1 MMETKEQDRH
11 WHLVRNDNGEWI
23 SDENVE
29 FLTQTEARSLQIKA
43 RLGGKKLKIQH
54 GYDGTLWCYKHE
66 YLNINNKK
74 VKIMGKISRM
84 KSGQLNRDYE
94 LYKILI
100 GGNAPAWWNSLK
112 EDKDIYI
119 EIRKGNV
126 IDAYYLGGRMAEIKL
141 DRDNQI
147 VVTAHPKYL
156 GFLEEDGQYYRKSIK
171 DGKLKYTPIYQDCS
185 EWLLNRKE
193 EMKANIQKYYSG
205 SNNGEKTSEKYI
217 QGMLILKGRD
227 KYLDSEF
234 AHRLYE
240 DKIETV
246 RIDLVKIENG
256 FIVFEELKRIGDNRL
271 RNMKGDPEILTQI
284 KNYRDFL
291 KVNKDILTEYYKT
304 LYLIKKDLELPV
316 PPIVGDVN
324 DLVVNPEPQLLI
336 ANNYE
341 KRTKDRDIRIEKI
354 EEILLK
360 IGVKPNYYNL

>member
-1 MMETKEQDRH
+1 VSYIYE
-11 WHLVRNDNGEWI
+11 LV
-23 SDENVE
+23 
-29 FLTQTEARSLQIKA
+29 
-43 RLGGKKLKIQH
+43 
-54 GYDGTLWCYKHE
+54 
-66 YLNINNKK
+66 NINNKEVK
-74 VKIMGKISRM
+74 VMGKISRM
-84 KSGQLNRDYE
+84 KSGLLNRGHE
-94 LYKILI
+94 LYKILK
-100 GGNAPAWWNSLK
+100 GEKAPTWWNSLK

-119 EIRKGNV
+119 EIRKGNI

-141 DRDNQI
+141 DRDNRI

-156 GFLEEDGQYYRKSIK
+156 GFLEEEDGQYYRKGIK
-171 DGKLKYTPIYQDCS
+171 DGKIVYTPIYQVCS
-185 EWLLNRKE
+185 EWLLNRKD

-205 SNNGEKTSEKYI
+205 RNNGEETSEKYI
-217 QGMLILKGRD
+217 QGMLILKGRG

-271 RNMKGDPEILTQI
+271 RNTKGYPKILTQI
-284 KNYRDFL
+284 KNYREFL

-304 LYLIKKDLELPV
+304 LYEIKKDLGLPV
-316 PPIVGDVN
+316 PIVGNVN

-341 KRTKDRDIRIEKI
+341 RKTEGRDIRIKEIEKI
-354 EEILLK
+354 LATEN
-360 IGVKPNYYNL
+360 VKPNYCNP